1 MEISDSHFPYVPRFD
16 STGKFEL
23 YEHGWSSIRVDNES
37 VYVKSYT
44 QQTEHLNWS
53 LITTAGLIIHKDAYN
68 ILMV

>member
-44 QQTEHLNWS
+44 QQTEHLN
-53 LITTAGLIIHKDAYN
+53 
-68 ILMV
+68 